1 MIKIL
6 VQINRGL
13 NAVLIDLLS
22 EISVSVEQ
30 ANGSEIEIEIARGL
44 AMVAGENA
52 QATGVVRN

>member
-22 EISVSVEQ
+22 EIPVSVEQ
-30 ANGSEIEIEIARGL
+30 ANGNEIQIEIARGL
-44 AMVAGENA
+44 AIAAPGPVFP
-52 QATGVVRN
+52 